1 MQRYLGTLASL
12 GAALALG
19 KHWWPTLCSNENLA
33 TLGLFYVSWR
43 ALSYV
48 RDRDMARTLDIIF
61 LAALIYGYWTN
72 CFLRCLGLT
81 VGFFTI
87 HSLYHV
93 PVVNAADVSE
103 ARRTGNSIHFPGL
116 LDSLRQDSVGYKLDL
131 YYKGSVAFREK
142 VDGLLDTIE
151 RLLLL
156 ECCNRVMAVATNR
169 FNVADAS
176 KQDNSNAGSRSSAKL
191 GARTRHH
198 IVRGARAEAD
208 CYEEAAEADRL
219 MTQVMMASGESNYGK
234 QLEFLLLVATIYLVK
249 GTSDAHSKIMSALGH
264 RFRCA
269 YAAFAV
275 GVRDGRYESSRDALV
290 AVLEG
295 RGEKYGGAVNKEFQD
310 RFAAAPGGVVKVLAF
325 GQSGSN
331 PLPRDHPEHH
341 SRMVGR
347 VCATVASFTEK
358 TARASGYGRFA
369 EHAIHAWFLLLL
381 TLHFGIALPTAA
393 ARLLAARWEW
403 GRKFSYTLTTHLL
416 GKKKKKSVLTRRPS
430 KRFE

>member
-1 MQRYLGTLASL
+1 MQHSLFTLASL

-72 CFLRCLGLT
+72 CFFRCLGLT

-87 HSLYHV
+87 HSLFHV

-103 ARRTGNSIHFPGL
+103 ALRKGNSIHFAGL
-116 LDSLRQDSVGYKLDL
+116 LDSLRQKGVGYKLDK
-131 YYKGSVAFREK
+131 YYKKGGLAFQARVDSQLEK
-142 VDGLLDTIE
+142 AK

-176 KQDNSNAGSRSSAKL
+176 AHGNSNAGNRSSASL

-198 IVRGARAEAD
+198 LRRGARAEAD
-208 CYEEAAEADRL
+208 CYVEAAEADRL
-219 MTQVMMASGESNYGK
+219 MTEIMTASGESNYGQ

-249 GTSDAHSKIMSALGH
+249 GTGDAHSKIMSALGH
-264 RFRCA
+264 HFRCA

-275 GVRDGRYESSRDALV
+275 GVRAGRYESCRDALV

-295 RGEKYGGAVNKEFQD
+295 RGETYGASVN
-310 RFAAAPGGVVKVLAF
+310 
-325 GQSGSN
+325 
-331 PLPRDHPEHH
+331 
-341 SRMVGR
+341 
-347 VCATVASFTEK
+347 
-358 TARASGYGRFA
+358 
-369 EHAIHAWFLLLL
+369 
-381 TLHFGIALPTAA
+381 
-393 ARLLAARWEW
+393 
-403 GRKFSYTLTTHLL
+403 
-416 GKKKKKSVLTRRPS
+416 
-430 KRFE
+430 